1 MSSPKRA
8 AFDIRLIAGMNIEK
22 KKLMPWVFL
31 GTRVIG
37 PFLTKRPIP
46 NEAAIILSKSV
57 AKNALIV
64 IPWLK
69 NIPNQ
74 STILRS
80 TGYGTTKCWTL
91 RTIFCTDYSVSNQQI
106 FVLFVG

>member
-1 MSSPKRA
+1 
-8 AFDIRLIAGMNIEK
+8 MNIEK

-57 AKNALIV
+57 PKKAL
-64 IPWLK
+64 
-69 NIPNQ
+69 
-74 STILRS
+74 SFH
-80 TGYGTTKCWTL
+80 G
-91 RTIFCTDYSVSNQQI
+91 
-106 FVLFVG
+106 